1 MGDSDTSSG
10 APTVDRAA
18 WLRNLRLVSEQQE
31 DALAPVYDA
40 NWGEIEPT
48 HRTFVELFLS
58 KLPPGGRVLD
68 AACGTG
74 RFFGVV
80 LDGGHSVQGVD
91 QAGAS
96 LAVALTKFPR
106 AATAKHDLQG
116 LPYEDEF
123 DGVMCVDAM
132 EFVPPEDWPGVL
144 DSFRRALHPGGW
156 LYVTIEVVPQDQ
168 VRALTEEARRS
179 GLPVV
184 AGEVMWAEPDG
195 PLYHHYPSMK
205 QVREWMTASGFAIED
220 DVEGPWDAEENFAY
234 HHLLA
239 RLEDPSG

>member
-1 MGDSDTSSG
+1 MSDSDTSSG

-18 WLRNLRLVSEQQE
+18 WLRNLRRVSEQQE

-74 RFFGVV
+74 RFFGMV
-80 LDGGHSVQGVD
+80 LDSGRSVHGVD

-96 LAVALTKFPR
+96 LAVAQSKFPR
-106 AATAKHDLQG
+106 ATTAKRDLQG

-144 DSFRRALHPGGW
+144 DRFRRALLPGGR

-184 AGEVMWAEPDG
+184 AGEVMWDEPDG
-195 PLYHHYPSMK
+195 PLYHHYPSMQ
-205 QVREWMTASGFAIED
+205 QVREWMAAAGYAIED
-220 DVEGPWDAEENFAY
+220 DVEGPWDAKDNFAY
-234 HHLLA
+234 HHLVA
-239 RLEDPSG
+239 RLPTG